1 MINCERCEELMSARL
16 DGELS
21 QQDARLLEDHLAQC
35 PDCQRLDRDLTSLH
49 HRLKTLAVD
58 PPEGFAAA
66 VLSQLEVPTMQP
78 KKKKTPWAA
87 IACAA
92 AAVVLTVAVLSPQM
106 GPFGGPPEDAAAAEG
121 AEAPQA
127 ADLTGDAAPAE
138 GEGEAA
144 EQETLTDDG
153 SDNKRQDPQMTQT
166 QAQKILEDYLA
177 QEGRTLAIS
186 PSSLSEDGSAW
197 SFTARD
203 RDTGERFLFTVF
215 CSDGFV
221 EEVPLP

>member
-66 VLSQLEVPTMQP
+66 VLSQLEVPAMQP
-78 KKKKTPWAA
+78 KKKKKPWAA

-106 GPFGGPPEDAAAAEG
+106 EPFEGPPEDAAAAEG

-127 ADLTGDAAPAE
+127 ADLTGDAVQE
-138 GEGEAA
+138 EAA
-144 EQETLTDDG
+144 EQEPLTADG